1 MSSLVEQ
8 VGAQVRATA
17 DELPLDI
24 ITVAAE
30 RLRLATE
37 LLIWVRQAS
46 QNPMGVPELA
56 GATEHLEQAG
66 HALQVGQ
73 AALGDY
79 LVAIG
84 LGYDSAPPPDSGW
97 RAALDEPDRDGD
109 RAKPDAPVVAPLR
122 RWWSERVDELA
133 DRRDDTKGGA
143 KAGDAKGEQ
152 QRDDEAER
160 REAARGSVD
169 LLRRVGRHV
178 RGGNRE
184 QLRREL
190 RRVEAPVGLGL
201 SAITPPVL
209 RYLATDL
216 LGHEPGPADLGR
228 LTEEVRGR
236 VRELLPRLP
245 DDVLATALA
254 RLCRV
259 PPDQWPKPKSQDG
272 SAGPHPTDPAVG
284 GAVITGVLLQR
295 LGRDPADL
303 DPEAIEPARSSQP
316 RTDNTSRNDQSR
328 TDQRRDG

>member
-24 ITVAAE
+24 ITVAVE

-37 LLIWVRQAS
+37 LLIWVRRES

-73 AALGDY
+73 SALGEY
-79 LVAIG
+79 LAAIG
-84 LGYDSAPPPDSGW
+84 LGYDSTAPPDSGW
-97 RAALDEPDRDGD
+97 RVALDEPDRASD
-109 RAKPDAPVVAPLR
+109 RGKPDAPAVSPLR

-133 DRRDDTKGGA
+133 DRRDD
-143 KAGDAKGEQ
+143 AKGERDGAKTDR

-209 RYLATDL
+209 RHLVTDL

-228 LTEEVRGR
+228 LTEQVRGR

-245 DDVLATALA
+245 DDVLGTALA
-254 RLCRV
+254 RICRV
-259 PPDQWPKPKSQDG
+259 PPQQWPKPQSQDG
-272 SAGPHPTDPAVG
+272 SAGPHPTDPAVA

-316 RTDNTSRNDQSR
+316 RTDPSRNDSAR

>member
-24 ITVAAE
+24 ITVAVE

-84 LGYDSAPPPDSGW
+84 LGYDSAPPADSGW
-97 RAALDEPDRDGD
+97 RAALDEPDRPGD
-109 RAKPDAPVVAPLR
+109 RGKPDAPAVSPLR

-133 DRRDDTKGGA
+133 DRRS
-143 KAGDAKGEQ
+143 DAKDDANAGT

-209 RYLATDL
+209 RHLATEL

-228 LTEEVRGR
+228 LTDQVRGR

-254 RLCRV
+254 RVCRV
-259 PPDQWPKPKSQDG
+259 SPQQWPKPQGQDGQDG
-272 SAGPHPTDPAVG
+272 SAGPHPTDPAVA

-316 RTDNTSRNDQSR
+316 RTDSSR

>member
-24 ITVAAE
+24 VAVAVE
-30 RLRLATE
+30 RLGLATE

-56 GATEHLEQAG
+56 NATEHLEQAG
-66 HALQVGQ
+66 HALRVGQ
-73 AALGDY
+73 EALGSY
-79 LVAIG
+79 LAAIG
-84 LGYDSAPPPDSGW
+84 LGYDSSVPPDSGW
-97 RAALDEPDRDGD
+97 RAALDEPDPDGD
-109 RAKPDAPVVAPLR
+109 RAKPDGQAASPLR

-133 DRRDDTKGGA
+133 DANSNG
-143 KAGDAKGEQ
+143 Q
-152 QRDDEAER
+152 PDDEAER

-178 RGGNRE
+178 RGGDRE

-209 RYLATDL
+209 RHLATDL
-216 LGHEPGPADLGR
+216 LGHEPGPADVGR
-228 LTEEVRGR
+228 LTEQVRGR

-245 DDVLATALA
+245 DEVLANALA
-254 RLCRV
+254 RVCRV
-259 PPDQWPKPKSQDG
+259 APQEWSKPQQE
-272 SAGPHPTDPAVG
+272 GPHPTDPAVT

-303 DPEAIEPARSSQP
+303 DPEAIEPARNSQP
-316 RTDNTSRNDQSR
+316 RTDPSRNGPAR
-328 TDQRRDG
+328 GDQRRDG